1 MIPTNVTRAEA
12 PGEGMR
18 CWPRSKSLIG
28 PSSPDVI
35 DDTFFIV
42 GLPRDHPRLLR
53 RVTDMSLKGRH
64 FIDLSHFERHELR
77 RILDT
82 AHDLKLKQKR
92 GEPHELLKGK
102 SLAMIFM
109 KSSTR
114 TRVSFEVGMTQLG
127 GHALYLQPSGT
138 QLGRGETIA
147 DTARVLSRYCDAIM
161 ARVYAH
167 SDVTELAT
175 YATVPVIN
183 GLSDYLHP
191 CQIMA
196 DLMTIEEYKGRL
208 EGLKIAYVGDSNNVS
223 NSIMQGCTIMGM
235 DVTIGSPKGYTPS
248 EEIMKSATELSE
260 KYDTTL
266 SVVNDPYEAVEGADV
281 IYTDTFFSM
290 GQERTKEK
298 EEALMPFQVN
308 SRLVGHAKKDV
319 IVMHCLPAHRE
330 EEATSEVLDGP
341 HSVIFDQAEN
351 RLHAQKAILV
361 LIV

>member
-1 MIPTNVTRAEA
+1 L
-12 PGEGMR
+12 
-18 CWPRSKSLIG
+18 SL
-28 PSSPDVI
+28 
-35 DDTFFIV
+35 
-42 GLPRDHPRLLR
+42 R
-53 RVTDMSLKGRH
+53 GRN
-64 FIDLSHFERHELR
+64 FIDLSHFERYELR

-82 AHDLKLKQKR
+82 AHDLKRKQKR

-138 QLGRGETIA
+138 QLGRGETIG
-147 DTARVLSRYCDAIM
+147 DTAKVLSRYCDAIM
-161 ARVYAH
+161 ARVYGH
-167 SDVTELAT
+167 NEVVELAEH
-175 YATVPVIN
+175 ATVPVIN
-183 GLSDYLHP
+183 GLSDLLHP

-196 DLMTIEEYKGRL
+196 DMMTIEEHKGCL
-208 EGLKIAYVGDSNNVS
+208 KGLKIAYVGDSNNVS

-235 DVTIGSPKGYTPS
+235 NVTIGSPKGYTPVP
-248 EEIMKSATELSE
+248 EILKRATELSE
-260 KYDTTL
+260 RYDTAL
-266 SVVNDPYEAVEGADV
+266 EVVNDPYEAVKNADV

-308 SRLVGHAKKDV
+308 QALVDAAKKDV
-319 IVMHCLPAHRE
+319 IVMHCLPAHRGE
-330 EEATSEVLDGP
+330 EITDEVMDGP
-341 HSVIFDQAEN
+341 HSVVFDEAEN
-351 RLHAQKAILV
+351 RLHAQKAILA